1 MPSCQWRGDRV
12 LGSCV
17 PLHICSYPGRSS
29 LSSILWSSYHGRS
42 TLSLSYHHQHYQH
55 HHHTR
60 GHNLKYEALGDLP
73 FAEISWSSILNDI
86 IMIRCHLIGGRGQSL
101 PEPVHHPH
109 VFQGERLSY
118 NWSSC
123 LSKRRVV
130 FKCSTSLIWSTTQAG
145 AWGRRCSI
153 LTDGSNE

>member
-1 MPSCQWRGDRV
+1 MITPDSIPTKINFFSSFQYPATDQIFQNIKISNISADMPSCQWRGDRG

-60 GHNLKYEALGDLP
+60 GHNLEYEALGDLP

-86 IMIRCHLIGGRGQSL
+86 IMIWPPMSL
-101 PEPVHHPH
+101 DRRPWAKPSRASSP
-109 VFQGERLSY
+109 
-118 NWSSC
+118 SSC
-123 LSKRRVV
+123 LSR
-130 FKCSTSLIWSTTQAG
+130 
-145 AWGRRCSI
+145 
-153 LTDGSNE
+153 

>member
-86 IMIRCHLIGGRGQSL
+86 IMIWCHLIGDIFMILYIDIIMSL
-101 PEPVHHPH
+101 DRRPWAKPSRASSP
-109 VFQGERLSY
+109 
-118 NWSSC
+118 SSC
-123 LSKRRVV
+123 LSRWTIILSLV
-130 FKCSTSLIWSTTQAG
+130 FMSFKAKSCF
-145 AWGRRCSI
+145 
-153 LTDGSNE
+153 